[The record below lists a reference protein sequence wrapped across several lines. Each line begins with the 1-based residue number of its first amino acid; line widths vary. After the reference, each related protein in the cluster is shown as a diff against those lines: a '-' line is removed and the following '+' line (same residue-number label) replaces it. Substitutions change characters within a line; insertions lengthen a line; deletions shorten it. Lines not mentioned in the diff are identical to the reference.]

1 MFFWTAQVTEGF
13 GAPETRKSNGCVGA
27 RRYDLEIPAS
37 LEGVS
42 DSEQRRII
50 VEMISE
56 SVGLP
61 LESMLKEVNANCP
74 ATSATRC
81 THAKGRELGEILYS
95 EEM

>member
-1 MFFWTAQVTEGF
+1 
-13 GAPETRKSNGCVGA
+13 VGA

-61 LESMLKEVNANCP
+61 LDLLLKEVKKIWP
-74 ATSATRC
+74 RSATCC
-81 THAKGRELGEILYS
+81 THAKGHRTG
-95 EEM
+95 